1 MIARIV
7 HLFPEGAAIRT
18 EVRWLWV
25 SIWRRSVNRKL
36 LSIFVIAVGLLV
48 ASIPAIAH
56 HGVAGYDLTKTIT
69 VHGTVTKFDWSNPH
83 CVIHMDVKNASGEVQ
98 NWTIELAAPSLLSRM
113 GWTKNAM
120 KAGDEIIADL
130 HPAQNGAPVGISGTI
145 TFQLKIVINGQ
156 ALPMR

>member
-1 MIARIV
+1 M
-7 HLFPEGAAIRT
+7 
-18 EVRWLWV
+18 
-25 SIWRRSVNRKL
+25 NRKL
-36 LSIFVIAVGLLV
+36 LRIFVIAAGLLV

-83 CVIHMDVKNASGEVQ
+83 CVIHMDAKNASGEVQ

-120 KAGDEIIADL
+120 KAGDEIGRSSSRSKRRTCWDFGDDYVST
-130 HPAQNGAPVGISGTI
+130 QNRNQRPGTPHAIRSKRASSG
-145 TFQLKIVINGQ
+145 
-156 ALPMR
+156 RC

>member
-1 MIARIV
+1 
-7 HLFPEGAAIRT
+7 
-18 EVRWLWV
+18 
-25 SIWRRSVNRKL
+25 VNQKPLRV
-36 LSIFVIAVGLLV
+36 FVIAVGLLAV
-48 ASIPAIAH
+48 SIPANAH

-83 CVIHMDVKNASGEVQ
+83 CVIHMDAKNANGEVQ
-98 NWTIELAAPSLLSRM
+98 NWTIELAAPSLLARM

-120 KAGDEIIADL
+120 KAGDDITADV

-156 ALPMR
+156 PLPTR

>member
-1 MIARIV
+1 M
-7 HLFPEGAAIRT
+7 EGR
-18 EVRWLWV
+18 ELGVL
-25 SIWRRSVNRKL
+25 IWRRFVNQKL
-36 LSIFVIAVGLLV
+36 FRVFVIAAGLLAV
-48 ASIPAIAH
+48 SVPAIAH

-69 VHGTVTKFDWSNPH
+69 LHGTVTKFDWSNPH
-83 CVIHMDVKNASGEVQ
+83 CVIHMDAKNASGEVQ

>member
-1 MIARIV
+1 
-7 HLFPEGAAIRT
+7 
-18 EVRWLWV
+18 
-25 SIWRRSVNRKL
+25 VNRKL
-36 LSIFVIAVGLLV
+36 LSVFALAAGLLV

-69 VHGTVTKFDWSNPH
+69 LHGTVTKFDWSNPH
-83 CVIHMDVKNASGEVQ
+83 CVIHMDAKNASGEVQ

-145 TFQLKIVINGQ
+145 TCKLTILINGQ
-156 ALPMR
+156 ALQMR